1 MAQTFLLLG
10 LGNPGKKYEKTRH
23 NIGAN
28 FIKWFQGQYPQ
39 TEWKV
44 QKKNL
49 AQIAEIQENNI
60 DLILAFPLVFM
71 NESGKTVSRL
81 KKYYQIPLSQII
93 VIHDDNDLK
102 IGTFKISFKR
112 GSAGHKGVA
121 SIIENLKSNEFYR
134 LRIGIQPLASKRQK
148 AEDLVLKSF
157 SPSEQQIM
165 KTNFP
170 LMKKRLEQ
178 EILYEGKA

>member
-1 MAQTFLLLG
+1 VE
-10 LGNPGKKYEKTRH
+10 NPKKESSS
-23 NIGAN
+23 
-28 FIKWFQGQYPQ
+28 
-39 TEWKV
+39 
-44 QKKNL
+44 
-49 AQIAEIQENNI
+49 IAEIQENN
-60 DLILAFPLVFM
+60 LNFILALPLVFM
-71 NESGKTVSRL
+71 NESGKTISRL
-81 KKYYQIPLSQII
+81 KKYYQIPLTQIV

-121 SIIENLKSNEFYR
+121 SIIAHLKSNEFYR
-134 LRIGIQPLASKRQK
+134 LRIGIQPLTTTRQK

-157 SPSEQQIM
+157 SLSEQQVI

-178 EILYEGKA
+178 EILHEGKT